1 MLSRAIVTGV
11 GVIQATGQGKAAF
24 ADALV
29 DGKHAFG
36 VMQRPGRQRDSS
48 YMGAEIGEITFPP
61 SMAPRTL
68 RASSLSG
75 QAALVVLQE
84 AWSESR
90 LADVDPRRIRLSV
103 GGSNFLRRGV
113 EQILV

>member
-1 MLSRAIVTGV
+1 MLSRAIVTGM
-11 GVIQATGQGKAAF
+11 GVITATGQGKAAF
-24 ADALV
+24 ADALL

-61 SMAPRTL
+61 SMPPRTL

-75 QAALVVLQE
+75 QAALVVLPE
-84 AWSESR
+84 ACSEAR
-90 LADVDPRRIRLSV
+90 LADVEPPRMRL
-103 GGSNFLRRGV
+103 FLGA
-113 EQILV
+113 